1 MSIATHALPLDLHVL
16 GLPLAFIL
24 SQDQT
29 LLCIFSISLS
39 SILGLRFLLRNQRSR
54 ICFRYFAC
62 TAYSSLVN
70 ELPMSVRNRSRS
82 SRPGASLVPLFPNGI
97 AKVLLFP
104 EPPNFSGLFFDFFSC
119 GRTTRHAPDGA
130 GDGATGCTT
139 EESRGKGRGG
149 ARMRLF

>member
-1 MSIATHALPLDLHVL
+1 MPLDLHVL

-29 LLCIFSISLS
+29 LLCIFLVSLS
-39 SILGLRFLLRNQRSR
+39 SILGLRFLQRNQRSR

-62 TAYSSLVN
+62 TASSSLVN
-70 ELPMSVRNRSRS
+70 ELPMSVRNRSRAS
-82 SRPGASLVPLFPNGI
+82 FPSRPGASLVPLFPNGI

-139 EESRGKGRGG
+139 EESRGKGRRG